1 MLLADDSCWDQNAF
15 NDLVRRG
22 MDTTKREDRL
32 FRWAVDFYSESATHP
47 SLRGEEADAC

>member
-1 MLLADDSCWDQNAF
+1 MLLADDSYWDQNAF

-32 FRWAVDFYSESATHP
+32 FRWVVNFLNQHQMPAC
-47 SLRGEEADAC
+47 RG